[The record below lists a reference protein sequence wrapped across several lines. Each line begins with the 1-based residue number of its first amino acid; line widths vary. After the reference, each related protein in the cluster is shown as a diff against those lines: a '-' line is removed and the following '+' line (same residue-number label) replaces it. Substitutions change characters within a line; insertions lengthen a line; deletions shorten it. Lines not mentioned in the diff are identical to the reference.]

1 MVAKLVHY
9 TGTVQ
14 GVGFR
19 FTARNHARRHRI
31 TGYVNN
37 LRNGQV
43 ELLAEG
49 DDTDVKEFLAD
60 SQFVII
66 THSRRTMNIADVIY
80 GVTMQEQGVSKKV
93 AVRFAGEDEDPE
105 LSAAS

>member
-37 LRNGQV
+37 LPNGQV

-49 DDTDVKEFLAD
+49 DDTDVKDFLAD
-60 SQFVII
+60 LREEMSTYIESVDIESKPVSGSYNQFV
-66 THSRRTMNIADVIY
+66 
-80 GVTMQEQGVSKKV
+80 
-93 AVRFAGEDEDPE
+93 VRCTY
-105 LSAAS
+105 